1 MKRFGLISKLILA
14 LVLGT
19 LIGLYAPG
27 WVLRVTETGRILLG
41 NLIKYFIPL
50 IMVFFVASGIAEFG
64 EDSGKILAYTVG
76 ISYVSTIIA
85 CIIGAVAAYMLIPN
99 FAIISGE
106 AVAAVEIGKP
116 LIEIDMPPLMHI
128 MSALLLAFILGVG
141 ITWTK
146 DEYLKKV
153 IIGGRD
159 IIALMIKKVITPI
172 VPWFIAFIFAGL
184 AAKGEIFGT
193 AAVFAKMLLL
203 IIILQFLWLILQYAI
218 AGSYSKQNPAVAF
231 KLMMPAYLTAM
242 GTMSSAATMPVS
254 LEQARKIPNMKRE
267 IADFVMPL
275 CSTVHLSG
283 AAMTITISA
292 ITVMYLTEGV
302 LPPVGTM
309 LSFILLLGVIEVG
322 AVGVPGGSIMA
333 ALGILA
339 STLGFSEE
347 ALGLMMTIFMIQDS
361 FGTATNIVGDG
372 AIALII
378 NKKFGD
384 KLEEVES

>member
-1 MKRFGLISKLILA
+1 MKKLGLIPKLILA

-19 LIGLYAPG
+19 LVGLYAPN
-27 WVLRVTETGRILLG
+27 WTLRLTETGRIFLG

-50 IMVFFVASGIAEFG
+50 IMVFFVAAGIAEFG
-64 EDSGKILAYTVG
+64 QDSEKLLVFTVG
-76 ISYVSTIIA
+76 LSYVSTIIA
-85 CIIGAVAAYMLIPN
+85 CVIGAIAAYLLVPY
-99 FAIISGE
+99 FALTGGDM
-106 AVAAVEIGKP
+106 AAAVDIGKP
-116 LIEIDMPPLMHI
+116 FIEINMPPLMDI
-128 MSALLLAFILGVG
+128 MSALLLSFIFGVG

-146 DEYLKKV
+146 NEDLKN
-153 IIGGRD
+153 IIVGGRD
-159 IIALMIKKVITPI
+159 VIALMIKKVITPI

-184 AAKGEIFGT
+184 AAKGQVFGT
-193 AAVFAKMLLL
+193 MAVFAKMLIL
-203 IIILQFLWLILQYAI
+203 IIVLQFLWLILQYAV
-218 AGSYSKQNPAVAF
+218 AGAYSKQNPVEAF
-231 KLMMPAYLTAM
+231 ILMIPAYLTAM

-254 LEQARKIPNMKRE
+254 LEQAKKIPNLKRE
-267 IADFVMPL
+267 IAEFVMPL

-292 ITVMYLTEGV
+292 ITVMYLTEGI
-302 LPPVGTM
+302 LPPVSTM
-309 LSFILLLGVIEVG
+309 ISFILLLGVIEVG

-339 STLGFSEE
+339 SSLGFGEA

-372 AIALII
+372 AIALIV

-384 KLEEVES
+384 KLKVKA